1 MDNSHNWVSGSQKY
15 GSDKIFKTVILAGLR
30 KTSLE
35 DQCLLLQEQAGG
47 YGSSP
52 SADVVMKTL
61 DREYRDMDLEILE
74 KTITTNL
81 QKMATL
87 LPEFASKKKKVVL
100 AVDLHDEEYYGKHLV
115 DRKGRDI
122 TMFGQLKNRSGNAS
136 GNKRRVFRYATAAIV
151 SFGKKL
157 QIPITVAFA
166 INYKN
171 QTRDDVLKIIY
182 AQIRPLNL
190 KIECMVVDGGFAS
203 IHCFRFLDSKKIPF
217 VSRGKLYKKKEY
229 PDPEQNFVHTLR
241 GHAGTFKVNG
251 FIVDERSAMGGRHR
265 MLYLSS
271 ETITPKLLVKYYG
284 KRFRIENTYRHARVS
299 KIRTST
305 SKVYLR
311 WVLWAVSL
319 LLEILWEVV
328 RYIGKSLGISDYCFR
343 QKLINLYFYDFL
355 RLQIAD
361 AINRFE

>member
-1 MDNSHNWVSGSQKY
+1 MSNSQFWVSASPKY
-15 GSDKIFKTVILAGLR
+15 DPDQIFKTVVLAGLR

-61 DREYRDMDLEILE
+61 DQEYRDMDLETLE
-74 KTITTNL
+74 ATIATNL
-81 QKMATL
+81 QKMALL
-87 LPEFASKKKKVVL
+87 LPQFLRKKQSVVV
-100 AVDLHDEEYYGKHLV
+100 AVDLHDEEYYGKPLL
-115 DRKGRDI
+115 DQEGREI
-122 TMFGQLKNRSGNAS
+122 TMYGQLKNRSGNVS
-136 GNKRRVFRYATAAIV
+136 GNKRRVFRYATAALV
-151 SFGKKL
+151 SFGKSL
-157 QIPITVAFA
+157 QIPITIAFA

-190 KIECMVVDGGFAS
+190 KIECMVLDGGFAS
-203 IHCFRFLDSKKIPF
+203 VDCLKFLDSKKIPF
-217 VSRGKLYKKKEY
+217 VTRGKLFKKSRY
-229 PDPEQNFVHTLR
+229 PGAEANFEHILR
-241 GHAGTFKVNG
+241 GRGGSFKVNA
-251 FIVDERSAMGGRHR
+251 FIVEGKSASGGKHK

-271 ETITPKLLVKYYG
+271 QTITPKLLTKYYG
-284 KRFRIENTYRHARVS
+284 KRFRIENTYRHARVT

-305 SKVYLR
+305 SKVHLR
-311 WVLWAVSL
+311 WILWAVSL

-328 RYIGKSLGISDYCFR
+328 RYIGKSLGISDYSFR

-355 RLQIAD
+355 HEQIAH
-361 AINRFE
+361 ALNRFD